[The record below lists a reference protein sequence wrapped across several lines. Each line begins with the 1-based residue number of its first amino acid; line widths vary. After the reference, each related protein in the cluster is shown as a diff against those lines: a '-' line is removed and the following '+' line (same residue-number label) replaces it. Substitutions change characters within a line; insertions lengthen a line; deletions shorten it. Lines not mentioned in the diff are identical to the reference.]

1 MPSEKRARQ
10 RALRDL
16 KVAAEQQ
23 RVRRRKGLRRGLIA
37 LVVAGAIVGIVFGVT
52 SSSGPKTPAAA
63 KHTTTSAPVTSSTQA
78 TPTTAPVSHTAVAPT
93 CPPAS
98 GASKRVIAF
107 TKAPPTCIAA
117 NGVYDAKVVTDVGT
131 FVIRMDAAASPAAVN
146 NFVFLA
152 RYHFFNGVDFHR
164 VIPGFV
170 VQGGDPTGTGTGGP
184 GYSFTGNTPPKS
196 CTAKADCYPVW
207 GVALANSSGPSTDGS
222 QFFIV
227 LPGGQKTLDQEP
239 NYTLFGKVVSGTAVV
254 AKIGADG
261 SSGGT
266 PKVLHYMKSVTISQ
280 VSG

>member
-1 MPSEKRARQ
+1 M
-10 RALRDL
+10 
-16 KVAAEQQ
+16 
-23 RVRRRKGLRRGLIA
+23 RRRKGLRRGLIA